1 MSDESG
7 FRKNRRTKVYGAMV
21 LEVIVED
28 IDEEAAR

>member
-1 MSDESG
+1 M
-7 FRKNRRTKVYGAMV
+7 KVDFGKIIGELKLYGAMV